1 MSKILNFPLHNED
14 KKETKEVSEKDK
26 IPTIK
31 DSFESEV
38 EKQLEELKQNVK
50 TNSSQKKK
58 EEVSKEDEVFECRAC
73 GTVHTENVIPINV
86 LVYAGR
92 KDALPATFFVCPNC
106 CTLQLPRQAM
116 DEMIRQIKSN
126 IIIPR

>member
-1 MSKILNFPLHNED
+1 MSKILNFPLHNEKNVD
-14 KKETKEVSEKDK
+14 SNGDEEK

-38 EKQLEELKQNVK
+38 EKQLEELKQDAK
-50 TNSSQKKK
+50 AKK
-58 EEVSKEDEVFECRAC
+58 EASRNVTQDKDDIFECRAC

-116 DEMIRQIKSN
+116 DEMIKQIKSN